1 MSPKS
6 YLINCIF
13 YATAL
18 MSLVVT
24 LNFAVDP
31 YAIFGIPRIP
41 HFNAYKVDIAP
52 HVKMMKKYQ
61 PLLEQY
67 GALVTGNT
75 RVEIGFDPK
84 HHCLAESGLKLYNL
98 GISGANV
105 PTQLL
110 YALNLIY
117 QQPIESVFVSLD
129 FVDFAWTPRDNRFSD
144 PPLSAFSIGGLK
156 YSGAGVPDPG
166 YRKIKLLDYF
176 RSLFSLEAL
185 VSSIKTIALQDGS
198 APDRDSAGFNPARD
212 YGEIVRVE
220 GAGALFDKKRA
231 ELFEHFGTRWFVSTE
246 EGRLDPSFN
255 DLRIF
260 LDIATARG
268 IVVYLFINPLHESY
282 WDLIRSQGHTH
293 LYEEWITELRAIA
306 ADYPADEVSLWDFAV
321 DSPYIHEPVPP
332 PGQKTGPLNWF
343 WELSFYRR
351 QLGDL
356 MIDAMLSDSCG
367 SKVVFGQKLH

>member
-1 MSPKS
+1 MTAKS
-6 YLINCIF
+6 YLTHCLL
-13 YATAL
+13 YAMAL
-18 MSLVVT
+18 ICLVVT
-24 LNFAVDP
+24 VNYVVDP
-31 YAIFGIPRIP
+31 YAIFGMPRIS
-41 HFNAYKVDIAP
+41 HLNTYKVDIAP
-52 HVKMMKKYQ
+52 HVKMVKKYQ
-61 PLLEQY
+61 PLLEEHS
-67 GALVTGNT
+67 ALVTGNT
-75 RVEIGFDPK
+75 RVEIGFNPE
-84 HHCLAESGLKLYNL
+84 HRCLVNSGLNLYNL

-117 QQPIESVFVSLD
+117 QQPIKAVFVSLD

-144 PPLSAFSIGGLK
+144 PPLSAFSIEGLK
-156 YSGAGVPDPG
+156 YSGSGMPDPAYG
-166 YRKIKLLDYF
+166 KIKLLDYF

-185 VSSIKTIALQDGS
+185 VSSLKTIALQDS
-198 APDRDSAGFNPARD
+198 AAPDRDDAGFNPARE

-246 EGRLDPSFN
+246 DGRLDPSFN

-268 IVVYLFINPLHESY
+268 IVVHLFLNPLHESY
-282 WDLIRSQGHTH
+282 WELIRTQGHSH
-293 LYEEWITELRAIA
+293 LYEEWRNELKAIA

-321 DSPYIHEPVPP
+321 DSPYIHEPIPP
-332 PGQKTGPLNWF
+332 PGQKTGPLKWF

-367 SKVVFGQKLH
+367 SQVAFGQRLH